1 MEHQWYTVNEIAE
14 RLKVSRWTVSRWIKA
29 GTLPAVQLG
38 STWRVRDDDL
48 DRFLEE
54 QAKKAVA

>member
-1 MEHQWYTVNEIAE
+1 MEHEWYTVNEIAE

-29 GTLPAVQLG
+29 GLLSAVQFG
-38 STWRVRDDDL
+38 ATWRVRDDEL
-48 DRFLEE
+48 DRFIDD